1 MPMELGMIPLK
12 DFSDAD
18 VVRDDT
24 LGKFL

>member
-1 MPMELGMIPLK
+1 MEFGMISPE

-24 LGKFL
+24 LGKF

>member
-1 MPMELGMIPLK
+1 MPMELGMIPPK

-24 LGKFL
+24 LGKF